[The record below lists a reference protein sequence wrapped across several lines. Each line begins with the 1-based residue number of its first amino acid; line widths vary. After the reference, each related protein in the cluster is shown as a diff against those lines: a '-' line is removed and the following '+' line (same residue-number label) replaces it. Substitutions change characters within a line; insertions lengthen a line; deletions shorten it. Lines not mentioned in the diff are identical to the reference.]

1 MGKHLHI
8 QFEIESLDLWVRA
21 KRGKNERGHQS
32 KVVDVVSA
40 PAYK

>member
-1 MGKHLHI
+1 MEKQLHI
-8 QFEIESLDLWVRA
+8 QFEIESLDLWLGA
-21 KRGKNERGHQS
+21 KRGENERGHQS